1 MGVTPLFKRI
11 LIPLDF
17 TDKNLRALE
26 VARQLAVQNKASV
39 ALLHVIETVEHV
51 PFDELKSFYKKLED
65 EARARM
71 ALPSSMFLEKNL
83 VVDPEIVYGKR
94 AEEIVR
100 YAMANQVDLIVL
112 SSHKIGPEQASHGW
126 PTISYRVAVLAQC
139 PVLLVK

>member
-1 MGVTPLFKRI
+1 MFKRI

-26 VARQLAVQNKASV
+26 VARELAIQDKASV

-51 PFDELKSFYKKLED
+51 PFGELKGFYKKLED

-71 ALPSSMFLEKNL
+71 ALPSSLFLEKDL

-112 SSHKIGPEQASHGW
+112 SSHKIGPEQAARGW
-126 PTISYRVAVLAQC
+126 PTISYKVAVLAQC